1 MPFLGC
7 EMLSCYFFIYIFS
20 SFFFM
25 YSNLSFIYSNKNIAN
40 YDWQF
45 NVMLIINFNHNDKS
59 TVKLYLI
66 FD

>member
-7 EMLSCYFFIYIFS
+7 EMLSCYFFNIFS
-20 SFFFM
+20 SFSFM

-45 NVMLIINFNHNDKS
+45 NVMLIVNFNHNDNNA
-59 TVKLYLI
+59 VKLYLT